1 MQREIAEK
9 FSTGRFKEINTYF
22 DEAISWEVVGDMHL
36 TGYKEVNQHCEGVAE
51 YFSSVTTDFR
61 INEVIESDST
71 VVIEGTGN
79 FYRDNKNIS
88 TIEACDVYT
97 FKNEKLVSVKS
108 YCVKI
113 KS

>member
-1 MQREIAEK
+1 M
-9 FSTGRFKEINTYF
+9 
-22 DEAISWEVVGDMHL
+22 
-36 TGYKEVNQHCEGVAE
+36 
-51 YFSSVTTDFR
+51 
-61 INEVIESDST
+61 IESDST